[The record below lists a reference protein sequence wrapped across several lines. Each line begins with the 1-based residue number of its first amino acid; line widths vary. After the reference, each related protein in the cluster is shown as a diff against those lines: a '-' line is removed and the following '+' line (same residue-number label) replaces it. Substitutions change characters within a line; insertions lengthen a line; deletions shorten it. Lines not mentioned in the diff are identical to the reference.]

1 MDFKLPPP
9 CLLYLALYIFM
20 PLNPLL
26 NKTTQDADTS
36 YMTWAIYGG
45 PDALTSCSE
54 NACIIFCSRGGGK
67 TYTRRPIIFLL
78 EIEAFN

>member
-1 MDFKLPPP
+1 MSHFNVKNVKLQEIATLSYGFQTPPP
-9 CLLYLALYIFM
+9 CLLYLALYIFI

-45 PDALTSCSE
+45 PDAE
-54 NACIIFCSRGGGK
+54 RGG
-67 TYTRRPIIFLL
+67 I
-78 EIEAFN
+78 